1 MRPIIVTLDSVSIS
15 DPIVVDN
22 YQDNFK
28 VGLQAAFSAGANATV
43 TVQSTMDDPYADYD
57 TDFNTDATWFDVT
70 GMSALTAGAQGNIF
84 FPVRAIRLNMTARTA
99 GSVTLTVLQP
109 QDK

>member
-1 MRPIIVTLDSVSIS
+1 MRPVTVTRTSVGNS

-28 VGLQAAFSAGANATV
+28 LGLQVGLTPAATLTYS
-43 TVQSTMDDPYADYD
+43 VQSTMDDPYADYA

-70 GMSALTAGAQGNIF
+70 GMATQTSSVQGNIF
-84 FPVRAIRLNMTARTA
+84 FPVRAVRLRVTAYTS
-99 GSVTLTVLQP
+99 GTPTLTVLQP
-109 QDK
+109 TDK

>member
-1 MRPIIVTLDSVSIS
+1 MRPITVTLNSVSIS

-28 VGLQAAFSAGANATV
+28 LGLQAAFSAGANATV
-43 TVQSTMDDPYADYD
+43 SVQSTMDDPYADYA
-57 TDFNTDATWFDVT
+57 TDFNTNANWFDVT
-70 GMSALTAGAQGNIF
+70 GMAALTGSAQGNVF
-84 FPVRAIRLNMTARTA
+84 FPVRAVRLNMTARTA

-109 QDK
+109 MDK